1 MKKENSFQID
11 EKEDL
16 KLFKFLSNKKK
27 FLNNCFSSINK
38 NILSSYIRGL
48 IIS

>member
-27 FLNNCFSSINK
+27 FFK
-38 NILSSYIRGL
+38 
-48 IIS
+48 